1 MTVTVD
7 EIVDA
12 GMSAHILFS
21 IQYKKFLVLP
31 HIGQLPSDDP
41 EYVRLV
47 SLISNLWEEAK
58 AKAAIAVNTELLDAN
73 WKTGQYIVEFEQ
85 GGNPKAK
92 YGEFKHN

>member
-1 MTVTVD
+1 MNGI
-7 EIVDA
+7 EI
-12 GMSAHILFS
+12 
-21 IQYKKFLVLP
+21 Q

-58 AKAAIAVNTELLDAN
+58 AKASIAVNTELLDAN

-85 GGNPKAK
+85 EGNPKAK

>member
-1 MTVTVD
+1 MNGI
-7 EIVDA
+7 EI
-12 GMSAHILFS
+12 
-21 IQYKKFLVLP
+21 Q
-31 HIGQLPSDDP
+31 HIGQLISDDF
-41 EYVRLV
+41 EYARLV
-47 SLISNLWEEAK
+47 SLISDLWEDAK

>member
-1 MTVTVD
+1 MNGID
-7 EIVDA
+7 
-12 GMSAHILFS
+12 L
-21 IQYKKFLVLP
+21 Q
-31 HIGQLPSDDP
+31 HIGQLPSADP
-41 EYVRLV
+41 EYVRLG

>member
-1 MTVTVD
+1 MNGI
-7 EIVDA
+7 E
-12 GMSAHILFS
+12 
-21 IQYKKFLVLP
+21 IQY
-31 HIGQLPSDDP
+31 IGQLPSDDP

-85 GGNPKAK
+85 GVWSLAIPLSIR
-92 YGEFKHN
+92 

>member
-1 MTVTVD
+1 MNGI
-7 EIVDA
+7 EI
-12 GMSAHILFS
+12 
-21 IQYKKFLVLP
+21 Q

-85 GGNPKAK
+85 GGTPKAK

>member
-1 MTVTVD
+1 M
-7 EIVDA
+7 
-12 GMSAHILFS
+12 
-21 IQYKKFLVLP
+21 
-31 HIGQLPSDDP
+31 
-41 EYVRLV
+41 RLI
-47 SLISNLWEEAK
+47 SLISDLWEEAK